1 MWQPA
6 ELFMM
11 IKREDGDDFLNYFLE
26 RKKNREGLK
35 RVYYGHPDYKGGSPL
50 TAWP

>member
-11 IKREDGDDFLNYFLE
+11 IKREDGEDFFKLLFG
-26 RKKNREGLK
+26 KKKIG
-35 RVYYGHPDYKGGSPL
+35 KG
-50 TAWP
+50 